1 MTEYLIQTIKDQVL
15 YFHESIQVI
24 IPCNIE
30 LIIKKS
36 MKYKQS
42 EYKKHSAAFLFS
54 LLFVL
59 CTGREIE
66 LGLESIKIHL

>member
-1 MTEYLIQTIKDQVL
+1 
-15 YFHESIQVI
+15 
-24 IPCNIE
+24 
-30 LIIKKS
+30 
-36 MKYKQS
+36 MKYKES
-42 EYKKHSAAFLFS
+42 EYKNYSAAFLFS